1 MMSSAISQCDRSGE
15 YGESQW
21 ADLDYGQ
28 PIYAKLLLYVS
39 TRRAHGTLVSTKPC
53 TLNNFTKLASIQC
66 MFTAVYRQYPSI
78 TDSYFATQP
87 PQLHPHLPLSIV
99 TPLQFFLAS
108 TSQIQPY
115 RLLPLPVSP
124 ALQVPWPCPRR
135 LG

>member
-53 TLNNFTKLASIQC
+53 TLNN
-66 MFTAVYRQYPSI
+66 
-78 TDSYFATQP
+78 
-87 PQLHPHLPLSIV
+87 
-99 TPLQFFLAS
+99 
-108 TSQIQPY
+108 SQ
-115 RLLPLPVSP
+115 S
-124 ALQVPWPCPRR
+124 
-135 LG
+135 